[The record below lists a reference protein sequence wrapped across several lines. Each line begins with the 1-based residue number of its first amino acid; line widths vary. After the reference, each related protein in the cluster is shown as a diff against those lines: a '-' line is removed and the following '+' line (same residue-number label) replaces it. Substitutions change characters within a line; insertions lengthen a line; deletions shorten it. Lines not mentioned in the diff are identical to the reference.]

1 MRRRV
6 LTWHP
11 FRSWPPLSASP
22 PRSWEDLAAF
32 ALLWVLRSSDG
43 PPSCEG
49 VEARKD
55 EMSGCLPICASVPH
69 LHAAPSKRD
78 ASNYAS
84 HSQVGGARLVML
96 RDTDHAP
103 VSRPTTKERA
113 GGGPR
118 STMDLSLVEP
128 AEDKTGKRVRCGECQ
143 GCMGEDCGH
152 CANCA
157 DKPKFGGAGTPERPE
172 TSFAREA
179 FPSLVRAHLSTRG
192 SARVRFLSQVSKSR
206 RASPA
211 AASMSSPLASR
222 RSPPRQ
228 RRGQNQ
234 TRASR
239 PCR

>member
-1 MRRRV
+1 MAV
-6 LTWHP
+6 
-11 FRSWPPLSASP
+11 AC
-22 PRSWEDLAAF
+22 
-32 ALLWVLRSSDG
+32 LRAWG
-43 PPSCEG
+43 
-49 VEARKD
+49 
-55 EMSGCLPICASVPH
+55 
-69 LHAAPSKRD
+69 PSKHGCVD
-78 ASNYAS
+78 YAS
-84 HSQVGGARLVML
+84 HPGARWAWGVIPGPGA
-96 RDTDHAP
+96 RITP
-103 VSRPTTKERA
+103 PKERA
-113 GGGPR
+113 GALSR